1 MRKAFN
7 FYRSYYDVSK
17 ELTKNERGE
26 FLWALLQKQFEGIEP
41 DFNELSKMSKFAYLS
56 QKHSIDAQVLGFE
69 GKTKII
75 LNPNEGGT
83 EGGSEGGKAQ
93 GKGKEKEKEKE
104 EVKLLKKDVDKFLL
118 WFNNTKL
125 KYKNSVGK
133 FKTLNPTDINNLL
146 LLKKLNYTAED
157 FDIAF
162 KEMCNSAWVNEN
174 NMCTPAHF
182 LRNDNF
188 TRYLNAQATQ
198 SNVKFKAAWQ

>member
-75 LNPNEGGT
+75 LNPIEGGT
-83 EGGSEGGKAQ
+83 EGGTEGGKVQ
-93 GKGKEKEKEKE
+93 GKEKEKEEGKE
-104 EVKLLKKDVDKFLL
+104 EGKLLKKDVDKFLL

-162 KEMCNSAWVNEN
+162 KEMCNSSWVIEN
-174 NMCTPAHF
+174 NMCTPSHF
-182 LRNDNF
+182 LRNENF
-188 TRYLNAQATQ
+188 TRYLNSTKIESQ
-198 SNVKFKAAWQ
+198 KFRAAWQ

>member
-75 LNPNEGGT
+75 LNPSEGGT
-83 EGGSEGGKAQ
+83 EGGSEGGTVQEK
-93 GKGKEKEKEKE
+93 GKEKGKEEGKEKEKEKK
-104 EVKLLKKDVDKFLL
+104 EV
-118 WFNNTKL
+118 NTKADVISTDQWG
-125 KYKNSVGK
+125 NEIDVNG
-133 FKTLNPTDINNLL
+133 FHIKT
-146 LLKKLNYTAED
+146 KK
-157 FDIAF
+157 
-162 KEMCNSAWVNEN
+162 K
-174 NMCTPAHF
+174 
-182 LRNDNF
+182 
-188 TRYLNAQATQ
+188 
-198 SNVKFKAAWQ
+198 